1 VDVCSFDHHSSIKL
15 ISYKVSFVTH
25 ALRCFSIYDS
35 FVSISFSSYDIQ
47 SLKLPTYSFTS
58 SNPAI
63 CNASTLGHAE
73 IPEPQEAIIVSY
85 SFKLAKCACNASFD
99 FQLPSSSSMS
109 AQKKFLAPGICPAL
123 SYNGS
128 VLPR

>member
-15 ISYKVSFVTH
+15 ITYNGSFVTH

-73 IPEPQEAIIVSY
+73 IPEPQEVIIVSY
-85 SFKLAKCACNASFD
+85 SFKLAKCAKCLFR
-99 FQLPSSSSMS
+99 LPITV
-109 AQKKFLAPGICPAL
+109 FI
-123 SYNGS
+123 
-128 VLPR
+128 